1 MKDPI
6 KAEVW
11 MRLDTADE
19 MHRVGYITYEENDL
33 DGGQVTLDR
42 YSESVVDFLKAM
54 NKVLAQRRE
63 DDDE

>member
-1 MKDPI
+1 
-6 KAEVW
+6 